1 MTSVKLKF
9 RTSTVEGK
17 EGVIYY
23 QIIHERVIRQIRT
36 SHKVFSSE
44 WNEISSEVIIPQPG
58 DPRKIFIS
66 AISRQIKIDLS
77 RLDQIIKSLDNR
89 DFYSTDDVV
98 ETFER
103 QINSLTLCSFMQS
116 TIDRL
121 IELRKF
127 RTSETYKTTLCS
139 FMRFRGGV
147 DILLIDI
154 SSDVMMDYEVYLKA
168 KGLTNNSI
176 SFYMRVIRAVYNR
189 AVERELIEQRFP
201 FKRVYTGVDKT
212 VKRALPLKYIK
223 RIKSLDLSSTPKL
236 EFARDLFLFSFY
248 TRGMSFVD
256 MSYLRKK
263 DLKNGIVSYHR
274 RKTGQQLHIKWEQC
288 MQDILDRHPNSN
300 TEYLLPIIRNNSRD
314 SRVQY
319 LNMLSSINLRL
330 KKIGEIVGLSTPLTH
345 YCARHSWA
353 SIAKSHNIPISVIS
367 EGMGHNSEATTQ
379 IYLASLDSSIVDKAN
394 STILKLL

>member
-154 SSDVMMDYEVYLKA
+154 S
-168 KGLTNNSI
+168 
-176 SFYMRVIRAVYNR
+176 
-189 AVERELIEQRFP
+189 
-201 FKRVYTGVDKT
+201 
-212 VKRALPLKYIK
+212 
-223 RIKSLDLSSTPKL
+223 
-236 EFARDLFLFSFY
+236 
-248 TRGMSFVD
+248 
-256 MSYLRKK
+256 
-263 DLKNGIVSYHR
+263 
-274 RKTGQQLHIKWEQC
+274 
-288 MQDILDRHPNSN
+288 
-300 TEYLLPIIRNNSRD
+300 
-314 SRVQY
+314 
-319 LNMLSSINLRL
+319 
-330 KKIGEIVGLSTPLTH
+330 
-345 YCARHSWA
+345 
-353 SIAKSHNIPISVIS
+353 
-367 EGMGHNSEATTQ
+367 
-379 IYLASLDSSIVDKAN
+379 
-394 STILKLL
+394 